1 MAKQLDIYNRGT
13 TTPVA
18 TGKFGKVNPGAT
30 SATLQYDIKNVG
42 TDAMDMVMS
51 ITKSGGAVL
60 AEGVTVAITHKRAAT
75 TIGTYAVAWNSMS
88 GNSVMTPSPITDFQV
103 NDILQVDLVWSPAAG
118 VPVSPTNL
126 NGFLKLTEV

>member
-1 MAKQLDIYNRGT
+1 MAKQLEIYNRGT

-42 TDAMDMVMS
+42 SDAMDMIMS
-51 ITKSGGAVL
+51 DTKSGVSVL
-60 AEGVTVAITHKRAAT
+60 VEGVTVAITHKRGAT
-75 TIGTYAVAWNSMS
+75 TVNTYAVSWDTMS
-88 GNSVMTPSPITDFQV
+88 GASVMTPSPITDFRV